1 MNKNNEKNSAQN
13 IDEVLNGALKEL
25 NATKTLDSLDEW
37 RVRYLGRKGIV
48 VQLKRSISD
57 LPSKERPKFGHAI
70 NSASKLLEEKLCDQ
84 RTKIL
89 NSNSERHTESIDVT
103 LPGIPVNNGSLH
115 PITQTIRD
123 ICDAFSSMGFE
134 IIEGPEVELD
144 HYNFQMLNIPKHHPA
159 RDGFNTLWIDQED
172 ADGEKPMLLRTHT
185 SPMQIRTMEKQ
196 DPPVRLV
203 VPGKVYRYEATDSS
217 HEWHFSQI
225 EGLAVDKGITFANL
239 KGTLYEFAR
248 KLFGEDVKVRFRCDY
263 FPFVEP
269 GAEMAI
275 DWNSRTKN
283 TNKNTDEENW
293 IEILGAGMVHPKV
306 LKAVGYDTDKYT
318 GFAFGIGVE
327 RIAMLKNGI
336 DDIRL
341 FYNNDIRFLGQF

>member
-1 MNKNNEKNSAQN
+1 MNKNSEKNSAQN
-13 IDEVLNGALKEL
+13 IDKVVNSALTEL
-25 NATKTLDSLDEW
+25 SATKTLDSLDEW
-37 RVRYLGRKGIV
+37 RIRYLGRKGIV

-57 LPSKERPKFGHAI
+57 LPSTERPKFGQTI
-70 NSASKLLEEKLCDQ
+70 NSASTLLEEKLINQ

-89 NSNSERHTESIDVT
+89 SRNSTNHTESIDVT
-103 LPGIPVNNGSLH
+103 LPGVPINKGSLH
-115 PITQTIRD
+115 PITQTVRD
-123 ICDAFSSMGFE
+123 ICEAFTSMGFE

-144 HYNFQMLNIPKHHPA
+144 YYNFQMLNIPKHHPA
-159 RDGFNTLWIDQED
+159 RDGFNTLWIDYED
-172 ADGEKPMLLRTHT
+172 ANGERPMLLRTHT

-196 DPPVRLV
+196 DPPIRLV

-248 KLFGEDVKVRFRCDY
+248 RLFGEDVKVRFRCDY

-275 DWNSRTKN
+275 DWNSRTK
-283 TNKNTDEENW
+283 DAAGENW
-293 IEILGAGMVHPKV
+293 VEILGAGMVHPKV
-306 LKAVGYDTDKYT
+306 LKAVGYDTEKYT

-327 RIAMLKNGI
+327 RIAMLRNGI

-341 FYNNDIRFLGQF
+341 FYNNDVRFLGQF

>member
-1 MNKNNEKNSAQN
+1 MNKNSKKNSAQN
-13 IDEVLNGALKEL
+13 IDKVLNSALTEL
-25 NATKTLDSLDEW
+25 SATKTLDSLDEW
-37 RVRYLGRKGIV
+37 RIRYLGRKGIV

-57 LPSKERPKFGHAI
+57 LPSTERPEFGQTI
-70 NSASKLLEEKLCDQ
+70 NSASTLLEEKLIDQ

-89 NSNSERHTESIDVT
+89 SRNSTNHTESIDVT
-103 LPGIPVNNGSLH
+103 LPGVPINNGSLH

-123 ICDAFSSMGFE
+123 ICEAFTSMGFE

-144 HYNFQMLNIPKHHPA
+144 YYNFQMLNIPKHHPA
-159 RDGFNTLWIDQED
+159 RDGFNTLWIDHED
-172 ADGEKPMLLRTHT
+172 ANGERPMLLRTHT

-196 DPPVRLV
+196 DPPIRLV

-248 KLFGEDVKVRFRCDY
+248 RLFGEDVKVRFRCDY

-275 DWNSRTKN
+275 DWNSRTK
-283 TNKNTDEENW
+283 DAARENW
-293 IEILGAGMVHPKV
+293 VEILGAGMVHPKV
-306 LKAVGYDTDKYT
+306 LKAVGYDTEKYT

-327 RIAMLKNGI
+327 RIAMLRNGI

-341 FYNNDIRFLGQF
+341 FYNNDVRFLGQF